1 MKTEN
6 RLLKIING
14 YKTASTTNSSTTM
27 EYNLVADL
35 LRIYLSIFINTSGMV
50 LSNIFYDW
58 LDNFIILLLRSSVI
72 RPGKI
77 LEMSY
82 NPSFR
87 RLAFGICE
95 TKLHLPLDKVWHHF
109 LMWNQVYF
117 LVSIEDDTMLWFVFL
132 YLSWPVLVTFNFGI
146 FLGMGKH
153 YNKRYS
159 FLVYHTPEVF
169 NCGLERTLCCNE

>member
-1 MKTEN
+1 MQYLCSRSLLTTPNTDSLGSLTCGMEQGSFTIHFGVQLRNQQILTLLSVIMKTED

-14 YKTASTTNSSTTM
+14 YKTACATNSSTTM
-27 EYNLVADL
+27 ENNLVANL

-50 LSNIFYDW
+50 LSNIFYDR

-72 RPGKI
+72 RPSQI

-82 NPSFR
+82 NPSFC

-109 LMWNQVYF
+109 LM
-117 LVSIEDDTMLWFVFL
+117 
-132 YLSWPVLVTFNFGI
+132 
-146 FLGMGKH
+146 
-153 YNKRYS
+153 
-159 FLVYHTPEVF
+159 
-169 NCGLERTLCCNE
+169 